1 MCGKEVTH
9 GTETRN
15 CCSSDLEVVVMIVV
29 TAPTGLI
36 GHQVLNNLLEGD
48 EPIRVIARDPSRL
61 PAHTRERV
69 EVVQGSHDDLDV
81 VTRASAGADS
91 FSRLLP
97 PPPPPPTVQ

>member
-36 GHQVLNNLLEGD
+36 GHQVLNNLLESD

-61 PAHTRERV
+61 PAHTPERV
-69 EVVQGSHDDLDV
+69 EVVQGSHADLDV
-81 VTRASAGADS
+81 VTPAFPAADS
-91 FSRLLP
+91 AFWLVP
-97 PPPPPPTVQ
+97 PDPKAKT